1 MKVRLQSVN
10 LISPGKEGFGHHQVI
25 TYRNF
30 GNEIEMLAKILKI
43 ETINLGK

>member
-1 MKVRLQSVN
+1 MKVRLQLVK
-10 LISPGKEGFGHHQVI
+10 LINIGKEGFGHHQVI

-30 GNEIEMLAKILKI
+30 GDEIEMFAKILKI